1 MSSHAFRHHLKHV
14 QEKYDDAV
22 EETIQNLQNE
32 YTTLVNQLTSDGNG
46 GDMFSISKNTLKKEW
61 RYLKSAIDLAFE
73 ICALNHELLFETKLF
88 ENNTLTFYDFFNEKI
103 FPQSASVSNHFS
115 SMLHPVEQQK
125 LNIMR
130 NTLDTIKRDRTENED
145 HSISIQKD
153 NGQQKFGQWPPQKS
167 QAERTVNVMVQVYN
181 GDKHYTRF
189 SMDNFAQSICEL
201 LHFFYHF
208 ETDEQSKIN
217 IFIEISNGYIKVSN
231 IFSELFRHDL
241 LLRDILF
248 KKVVSQGW
256 ASFGNTKTQQK
267 SAAIGGSSL
276 IDVYVLGANLETKET
291 IPVDIAYRHHNVLL
305 ERLDLPTE
313 ETNLLHVREMIYG
326 ITLRHA
332 EDGNDEDSDSESS
345 DSEAGDGIEVNVNPI
360 TTDHASDEFVAEVEK
375 SKFEILSR
383 LNQKQNYRFSH
394 CGVFLREEDEMQ
406 SSAVGIAI
414 DEGCQHMHNGVI
426 QAEDLILLID
436 DEV

>member
-32 YTTLVNQLTSDGNG
+32 YTTLVNQLTSGGPG
-46 GDMFSISKNTLKKEW
+46 GDVPSIPKDTLKKEW

-88 ENNTLTFYDFFNEKI
+88 ENNSLTFYDFFNERI
-103 FPQSASVSNHFS
+103 FPQSATVSNHFS

-130 NTLDTIKRDRTENED
+130 NTLDAIKRNRTKNVD
-145 HSISIQKD
+145 DSIQKGVD
-153 NGQQKFGQWPPQKS
+153 QLKHGQWPPQRT

-201 LHFFYHF
+201 LHFFYHV
-208 ETDEQSKIN
+208 EDDEQSKIN

-231 IFSELFRHDL
+231 IFSELFRHDF

-248 KKVVSQGW
+248 KKVLSQGW
-256 ASFGNTKTQQK
+256 VG
-267 SAAIGGSSL
+267 L
-276 IDVYVLGANLETKET
+276 V
-291 IPVDIAYRHHNVLL
+291 
-305 ERLDLPTE
+305 
-313 ETNLLHVREMIYG
+313 
-326 ITLRHA
+326 TLR
-332 EDGNDEDSDSESS
+332 
-345 DSEAGDGIEVNVNPI
+345 
-360 TTDHASDEFVAEVEK
+360 
-375 SKFEILSR
+375 
-383 LNQKQNYRFSH
+383 LNKKVRP
-394 CGVFLREEDEMQ
+394 
-406 SSAVGIAI
+406 
-414 DEGCQHMHNGVI
+414 
-426 QAEDLILLID
+426 
-436 DEV
+436 